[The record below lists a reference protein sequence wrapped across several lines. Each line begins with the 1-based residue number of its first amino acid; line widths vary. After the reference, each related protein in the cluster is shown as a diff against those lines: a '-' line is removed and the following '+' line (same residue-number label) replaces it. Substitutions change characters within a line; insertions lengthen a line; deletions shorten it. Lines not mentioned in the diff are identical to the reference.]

1 MYDLVGWSEPRKR
14 FGDLSSGGIRIAH
27 SKRAVSKETALFWWK
42 RAGSNRGPPACEAGT
57 LTSWATLPY
66 QLYYV
71 FYHRKWDLSNAN
83 LGMTWFLR
91 RDLQK
96 VSVNFP
102 FSDTVFNA
110 GAVYWKHRMH
120 GERRKWAEMRR
131 RSLPLCG
138 FYRWLVI
145 ETIQTEVSFHG
156 LLLEIS

>member
-1 MYDLVGWSEPRKR
+1 MKWTEETVRGFVKR
-14 FGDLSSGGIRIAH
+14 GIEIVH
-27 SKRAVSKETALFWWK
+27 NKRAVSKETSLFWWK

-102 FSDTVFNA
+102 FSDTVFNV
-110 GAVYWKHRMH
+110 GAVYWKHRIH

-138 FYRWLVI
+138 FYRGLVI